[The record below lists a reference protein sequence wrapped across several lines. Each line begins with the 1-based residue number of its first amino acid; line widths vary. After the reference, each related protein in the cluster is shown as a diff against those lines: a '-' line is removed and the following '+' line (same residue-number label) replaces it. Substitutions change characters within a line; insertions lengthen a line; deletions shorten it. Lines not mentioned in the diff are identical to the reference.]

1 MKKKLII
8 SLIAVIIV
16 LGVAFAIGALVKE
29 KDTLQDMIIRIE
41 SAIKEV
47 LGDDVKKQ
55 TETVV
60 AGTLKYADKEGNEI
74 TELRI
79 AKIGTHNVIV
89 NGESKFYA
97 HGESVTVTANEPAE
111 GKVFKG
117 WQDASGKI
125 VSTEKSYTFTVNGE
139 TTLTAVYEDKS
150 SGGGEITPPAK
161 KDGLSGGQIAGIV
174 IGTVLLAGIGGF
186 AIFWFAV
193 KKKKFADLIALFKK
207 K

>member
-8 SLIAVIIV
+8 SLIAVILV

-74 TELRI
+74 NYHIL
-79 AKIGTHNVIV
+79 K
-89 NGESKFYA
+89 
-97 HGESVTVTANEPAE
+97 
-111 GKVFKG
+111 
-117 WQDASGKI
+117 
-125 VSTEKSYTFTVNGE
+125 
-139 TTLTAVYEDKS
+139 TTYYEADPS
-150 SGGGEITPPAK
+150 EITGLNVDALGVLINPDSVRTVAK
-161 KDGLSGGQIAGIV
+161 K
-174 IGTVLLAGIGGF
+174 
-186 AIFWFAV
+186 
-193 KKKKFADLIALFKK
+193 
-207 K
+207 